1 MIHFTCGTD
10 KSQNELIIGR
20 NKQIIYIYI
29 YSRQIC
35 RVFLFFLSKN
45 SQCMS
50 KIVYGPRFSIYPANS
65 FSLLRLVTFFF
76 FWFVSSPCKFYNVC
90 TCNCHRFKENSTLP
104 PTRHAPSTPPP
115 PPCSLEPDVNV
126 IWGIF
131 CGRFVLFL
139 MFTDLFGKK

>member
-45 SQCMS
+45 SQYMS

-76 FWFVSSPCKFYNVC
+76 FGSS
-90 TCNCHRFKENSTLP
+90 LP
-104 PTRHAPSTPPP
+104 PVSFTTCAPATAIASKRILHCLQHATPRLRHRPRPAPWS
-115 PPCSLEPDVNV
+115 
-126 IWGIF
+126 
-131 CGRFVLFL
+131 RML
-139 MFTDLFGKK
+139 MLFGAYFVGASCCF